1 MSSTA
6 EEKAGARR
14 TVIVLCVL
22 MAIGVLLPFLLLW
35 LRR

>member
-14 TVIVLCVL
+14 AVIVLCIV
-22 MAIGVLLPFLLLW
+22 MAVGILLPFLLLW